1 MTSTMTAMKEDQ
13 RVMFFDPLDYVS
25 APQQEITNSELR
37 ITNLEEIGIFL
48 LPLSLQLDHL
58 ITEDDTP
65 VDNFFSEKQQRLL
78 TEPLYSSW
86 SGPGNN
92 RPFIVAANVGVFY
105 SVYEPAIVPDIFLS
119 LDVRM
124 AKDWWETRGRSY
136 FIWEH
141 GKPPDVV
148 IEIVSNKKGY
158 ETTTKM
164 YDYANM
170 GVTYYVIF
178 DPKCQV
184 QSSLLTL
191 HELSPRGGYV
201 KTKSSPEIKKKGRMI
216 VNNQI
221 IQPNGGKPKLAWWLD
236 EVNLGLTLWKD
247 LHEGHEKIW
256 LRWCDQN
263 GEVIPSGIE
272 RAKQEQHEKEIAWQH
287 AEQERHEKEIA
298 LQRAEQQRQRAEQQH
313 QRAEQQRHEKEIALQ
328 RVEQERQRAEQ
339 ERHEKES
346 ALQRAEQER
355 QRNERLMAQLQAL
368 GINPQL

>member
-1 MTSTMTAMKEDQ
+1 MTSTMTATKEEH
-13 RVMFFDPLDYVS
+13 RVNKVIFFDPLDYVS
-25 APQQEITNSELR
+25 VPQQEITNSELR
-37 ITNLEEIGIFL
+37 ITNPEEIGIFL
-48 LPLSLQLDHL
+48 FPLSLQFDHL

-86 SGPGNN
+86 LGPGEN

-105 SVYEPAIVPDIFLS
+105 SVYEPAIVPDVFLS

-158 ETTTKM
+158 ETSTKM
-164 YDYANM
+164 DGYAKM

-191 HELSPRGGYV
+191 HKLSPRGGYI
-201 KTKSSPEIKKKGRMI
+201 KTKSTPEIKKKGRMI
-216 VNNQI
+216 VNNQV
-221 IQPNGGKPKLAWWLD
+221 IQPNGNNPKLTWWLD
-236 EVNLGLTLWKD
+236 EVNLGLTLWKNV
-247 LHEGHEKIW
+247 HEGHEKIW
-256 LRWCDQN
+256 LRWCDQK
-263 GEVIPSGIE
+263 GEVIPSGAE
-272 RAKQEQHEKEIAWQH
+272 RAKQEQHEKEIA
-287 AEQERHEKEIA
+287 
-298 LQRAEQQRQRAEQQH
+298 L
-313 QRAEQQRHEKEIALQ
+313 
-328 RVEQERQRAEQ
+328 QRAEQ

-355 QRNERLMAQLQAL
+355 HEKESALQRAEQERYEKESALQRAERLIAQLQAL
-368 GINPQL
+368 GIKPQL

>member
-1 MTSTMTAMKEDQ
+1 MTSTMTAMKETQ
-13 RVMFFDPLDYVS
+13 RVNRVIFFDPLDYVS
-25 APQQEITNSELR
+25 APQEDMSAEY
-37 ITNLEEIGIFL
+37 EDFL
-48 LPLSLQLDHL
+48 PPSSPADWLQFNHL

-86 SGPGNN
+86 SGPGDN

-158 ETTTKM
+158 ETSTKM
-164 YDYANM
+164 DDYAKM

-221 IQPNGGKPKLAWWLD
+221 IQPNGRSKLVWWLD
-236 EVNLGLTLWKD
+236 EVNLGLTLWKNV
-247 LHEGHEKIW
+247 HEGHEKLW
-256 LRWCDQN
+256 LRWCDQK
-263 GEVIPSGIE
+263 GDVIPSGVE
-272 RAKQEQHEKEIAWQH
+272 RAKQEQYEKEIAWQH
-287 AEQERHEKEIA
+287 AEQERHEKEFA

-328 RVEQERQRAEQ
+328 RAEQEHQRAEQ
-339 ERHEKES
+339 E
-346 ALQRAEQER
+346 Q
-355 QRNERLMAQLQAL
+355 QRNERLIAQLQAL
-368 GINPQL
+368 GIKPQL